1 MAETICTSPLANHRR
16 RRALDSPGDGM
27 SVRLSLLRVIPQ
39 MRYRGKLLLYDRSGS
54 PGRTRHATSDP
65 YTMHPEKE

>member
-1 MAETICTSPLANHRR
+1 
-16 RRALDSPGDGM
+16 M